1 MAAQDVATATMILP
15 RRFMRKRRF
24 GYLGLALVLL
34 ALATTAITFLVL
46 TGLTPYEPTHQVVV
60 TLLGVN
66 VGFGLALV
74 VLIGIE
80 IVGLMRAR
88 RRGQAGAALHMRI
101 IGLFSIVAAMPALF
115 VAAIAFIT
123 LDRGLDNWFSTR
135 VRGIVETSLIV
146 ANAYV
151 QEQGR
156 LIKGEALAMAADVN
170 RAQPVYV
177 TDPERFVQYLKAQGT
192 IRGLPGAML
201 MTKQREVTDR
211 ADILIGVDFPLPPQ
225 DAVND
230 ADTEEAVV
238 IAPGSK
244 NVMGAVVKLSAYEDR
259 YLFVAR
265 PFDVKVAQYLR
276 ETQEGATQYRA
287 LEERRFGVQVAFALM
302 FVTIALVVLLAA
314 IWIGL
319 AFANRLVEPIRRLI
333 NAADQVSA
341 GNLYVRVPV
350 ESKTGD
356 LASLGDTFNNMTD
369 TLRSQRNDLLS
380 ANDLLDSRRRFMEAV
395 LSGVSTGVIGIDEA
409 GAVTVLNPF
418 AERLLAARETAP
430 IGKPLAEIVPELAP
444 YLADA
449 LAGRSRLVQG
459 QITLVRDG
467 RERNVNVRVTSEQ
480 SSMREH
486 GYVVTL
492 DDITEL
498 VLAQRTSAWADV
510 ARRIAHEIKNPLT
523 PIQLSAERIRRKYGR
538 VITEDREVFDQCTDT
553 IVRQVD
559 DIKRMVDEFSSFAR
573 MPKPAIERDDLGEM
587 VKQVVF
593 LMRVGNPEIIF
604 DFESPPD
611 PLVAKFDRRLLSQA
625 VTNIVKNAT
634 EAIAGVPE
642 AERGQG
648 HVTVSVVRSGA
659 NVVIEVTDNG
669 IGLPKENRQRLLE
682 PYVTTREKGTGLGLA
697 IVGRIMEE
705 HGGGIEL
712 FDAPA
717 VAAGGRG
724 AMMRLWFPADG
735 ADRSEAA

>member
-244 NVMGAVVKLSAYEDR
+244 NVMGAVVKLSAYENR

-604 DFESPPD
+604 DFEAPSD

-625 VTNIVKNAT
+625 VTNILKNAT
-634 EAIAGVPE
+634 EAIAGVAE
-642 AERGQG
+642 TERGQG
-648 HVTVSVVRSGA
+648 HVTVSVVRNGT
-659 NVVIEVTDNG
+659 NVVIEVIDNG

>member
-1 MAAQDVATATMILP
+1 MAAQDVAPRAMAPPTFLP
-15 RRFMRKRRF
+15 TRRF
-24 GYLGLALVLL
+24 GFVGLGLVLL
-34 ALATTAITFLVL
+34 ALLSGTVTFLVL
-46 TGLTPYEPTHQVVV
+46 TGLTPFEPTHQVVV
-60 TLLGVN
+60 TLLLIN
-66 VGFGLALV
+66 VGFGLALI
-74 VLIGIE
+74 VLVGIE
-80 IVGLMRAR
+80 MFGLMRAR
-88 RRGQAGAALHMRI
+88 RRRQAGAALHMRV
-101 IGLFSIVAAMPALF
+101 IGLFSIVAAMPTFF

-156 LIKGEALAMAADVN
+156 LIQGEALAMAADLN

-177 TDPERFVQYLKAQGT
+177 TDPERFVQYLKVQGT

-201 MTKQREVTDR
+201 MTKEREVTDR
-211 ADILIGVDFPLPPQ
+211 ADILSGVDFPLPPP
-225 DAVND
+225 DAVKD
-230 ADTEEAVV
+230 ADTQEAVV

-244 NVMGAVVKLSAYEDR
+244 NVMGAVVKLSSYDDR

-265 PFDVKVAQYLR
+265 PFDPKVAQYLR
-276 ETQEGATQYRA
+276 ETQAGATEYRA

-302 FVTIALVVLLAA
+302 FITIALVVLLAA

-333 NAADQVSA
+333 NAADQVA
-341 GNLYVRVPV
+341 DGNLYVRVPV
-350 ESKTGD
+350 EGRAGD
-356 LASLGDTFNNMTD
+356 LANLGETFNNMTD
-369 TLRSQRNDLLS
+369 TLRNQRNDLLS

-395 LSGVSTGVIGIDEA
+395 LSGVSTAVIGVDEE
-409 GAVTVLNPF
+409 GRITVLNPL
-418 AERLLAARETAP
+418 AERLLGSKESP
-430 IGKPLAEIVPELAP
+430 IGRPLAELMPELSAH
-444 YLADA
+444 LSDA
-449 LAGRSRLVQG
+449 MSGRARLVQG
-459 QITLVRDG
+459 QIKLVLDG
-467 RERNVNVRVTSEQ
+467 RERNITVRVTSEQ

-523 PIQLSAERIRRKYGR
+523 PIQLSAERIRRKYGK
-538 VITEDREVFDQCTDT
+538 VIGEDREVFDQCTDT

-573 MPKPAIERDDLGEM
+573 MPKPTIERDDVAEM

-593 LMRVGNPEIIF
+593 MMRVGNPDIAFEF
-604 DFESPPD
+604 DGPAEPI
-611 PLVAKFDRRLLSQA
+611 AARFDRRLLSQA

-634 EAIAGVPE
+634 EAIASLPE
-642 AERGQG
+642 AERSAGK
-648 HVTVSVVRSGA
+648 VLVAVKRVASTVR
-659 NVVIEVTDNG
+659 IEVVDNG
-669 IGLPKENRQRLLE
+669 VGLPKENRQRLLE

-697 IVGRIMEE
+697 IVGKIMEE

-712 FDAPA
+712 LDAPSIA
-717 VAAGGRG
+717 DGGRG
-724 AMMRLWFPADG
+724 AMMRLWFPVEGDVT
-735 ADRSEAA
+735 SEAA